1 MKSFLLNSDY
11 KPIIQWGK
19 LPKNVYFQGAIPG
32 GMHLACSPSDN
43 IVIVDID
50 KKLGKN
56 GFEHIPLHIFKE
68 LESSFYYNTKSG
80 GAHCFIKYTGNKILK
95 NMSTEKGIDLRIA
108 AKGTN
113 CGGYVR
119 WQGNIRPEECLHLI
133 KESSKDLNVWLE
145 NLFSNKINQNEL

>member
-1 MKSFLLNSDY
+1 MKSFLLDSNY

-19 LPKNVYFQGAIPG
+19 LPKNVYFQGEIPE

-50 KKLGKN
+50 KKGSKN
-56 GFEHIPLHIFKE
+56 GFEHITTNIFKE
-68 LESSFYYNTKSG
+68 LVSSFCYNTQSG
-80 GAHCFIKYTGNKILK
+80 GAHCFIKYTGDKILK

-108 AKGTN
+108 AKDNN

-119 WQGNIRPEECLHLI
+119 FQGNIRPEECLHLI
-133 KESSKDLNVWLE
+133 KESSKELNIWLE
-145 NLFSNKINQNEL
+145 ELFSNKINRDE